1 MKSKLNNISVKTKF
15 LIIGGAFLFASLFS
29 VWGMTE
35 MSTASRLQKMERDHI
50 EFSVRLEF
58 LAAKYITLIKQDSDA
73 SRTEAYKILSDTSAE
88 TTKMGIYQ
96 LLNEMLTLEMGVF
109 TVTSRLERTL
119 FGWFGFGEAFDLAAS
134 VQPDMHIL
142 QKLPEQLEK
151 KIISLEDFEKDFL
164 NGIDSVRKRSAKFA
178 PIVAEAVVFTRNLTF
193 TITVML
199 FIVSG
204 ILMLL
209 VFTPIIRSVR
219 YFTEISRIIAQGDL
233 NREIEIYQKDEI
245 GNLAEA
251 FREMQEKIKSVAA
264 EINALTKAVREG
276 ILDTRGNT
284 AEFSGGWGKLIDG
297 INRLTDAFVKPINV
311 TAESLNRIS
320 KGEIPEKIGDDY
332 KGDFNKIRNN
342 LNILIDST
350 DEVTRLA
357 QEMSRGNLMM
367 EVKVRSEGDKMM
379 QALNSMLKRLGDV
392 VTRVKSSADNVA
404 SGSRQMRSGSEQM
417 SQGASEQAASAEE
430 VSSSMEQ
437 MSANIRQNAE
447 NASETEKIV
456 LKAAEDAGEGGAA
469 VEKAVAAM
477 KEIAKKISIV
487 GEIARQTNLLALN
500 ASIEA
505 ARAGESGRG
514 FAVVASE
521 VRKLAERSQRS
532 ATEIEEL
539 TVSGLEIVQQAGTLL
554 EKLVPNIRK
563 TAELVQEIS
572 ASGNEQ
578 NISIEQINKAVQ
590 QLDLVIQQNVSTAEE
605 IASTAEE
612 LSAQSELLRKTVQFF
627 KVDYDDEH
635 TEKIEETEGYLP
647 VQTQGTGRRA
657 QRFSRKIA
665 TPVRRNL
672 DTFSGLGND
681 QDDQDTDF
689 EKY

>member
-15 LIIGGAFLFASLFS
+15 LIIGGAFLFASFFS

-58 LAAKYITLIKQDSDA
+58 LAAKYISLIKQDSDA
-73 SRTEAYKILSDTSAE
+73 SRTEAYKILSNTSGE
-88 TTKMGIYQ
+88 TPKMGIHQ
-96 LLNEMLTLEMGVF
+96 LLNEMLTLQLGVF
-109 TVTSRLERTL
+109 TATSKFERML
-119 FGWFGFGEAFDLAAS
+119 FRWFGFGEAFDIAAS
-134 VQPDMHIL
+134 GPPDVHLL
-142 QKLPEQLEK
+142 QSLPEQLEK

-164 NGIDSVRKRSAKFA
+164 NGIDSVRRRSAKFA
-178 PIVAEAVVFTRNLTF
+178 PIVAEAVVFTRNLTL

-199 FIVSG
+199 FIFSG

-209 VFTPIIRSVR
+209 VFTPIISSVR
-219 YFTEISRIIAQGDL
+219 HFTEVSKIIAQGDL

-251 FREMQEKIKSVAA
+251 FREMQNRIKAVAE
-264 EINALTKAVREG
+264 EINSLTKAVREG
-276 ILDTRGNT
+276 ILDTRGST

-297 INRLTDAFVKPINV
+297 INRLTDAFVTPINV
-311 TAESLNRIS
+311 TAEYINQIS
-320 KGEIPEKIGDDY
+320 KGEIPEKIRDNY

-350 DEVTRLA
+350 NEVTRLA
-357 QEMSRGNLMM
+357 QEMSRGNLML

-379 QALNSMLKRLGDV
+379 QALNSMLKRLADV
-392 VTRVKSSADNVA
+392 VSRVKSAADNVA

-447 NASETEKIV
+447 NASETEKIA
-456 LKAAEDAGEGGAA
+456 LRAAEDAREGGAA

-500 ASIEA
+500 AAIEA
-505 ARAGESGRG
+505 ARAGENGRG

-521 VRKLAERSQRS
+521 VRKLAERSQKS
-532 ATEIEEL
+532 AAEIEEL
-539 TVSGLEIVQQAGTLL
+539 TVSSVETVEKAGNLL

-578 NISIEQINKAVQ
+578 NINIEQINKAVQ
-590 QLDLVIQQNVSTAEE
+590 QLDQVIQQNVSTAEE

-612 LSAQSELLRKTVQFF
+612 LAGQSELLRKTVQFF
-627 KVDYDDEH
+627 KVDYGDDD
-635 TEKIEETEGYLP
+635 TGNIKETKEYMP
-647 VQTQGTGRRA
+647 VQTQRTEQKFGREA
-657 QRFSRKIA
+657 A
-665 TPVRRNL
+665 TPVRRNF
-672 DTFSGLGND
+672 DTFSGLENS
-681 QDDQDTDF
+681 QDDDDAGF

>member
-1 MKSKLNNISVKTKF
+1 
-15 LIIGGAFLFASLFS
+15 
-29 VWGMTE
+29 
-35 MSTASRLQKMERDHI
+35 
-50 EFSVRLEF
+50 
-58 LAAKYITLIKQDSDA
+58 
-73 SRTEAYKILSDTSAE
+73 
-88 TTKMGIYQ
+88 
-96 LLNEMLTLEMGVF
+96 
-109 TVTSRLERTL
+109 
-119 FGWFGFGEAFDLAAS
+119 
-134 VQPDMHIL
+134 
-142 QKLPEQLEK
+142 
-151 KIISLEDFEKDFL
+151 
-164 NGIDSVRKRSAKFA
+164 
-178 PIVAEAVVFTRNLTF
+178 
-193 TITVML
+193 ML

-219 YFTEISRIIAQGDL
+219 HFTEVSKIIARGDL
-233 NREIEIYQKDEI
+233 NKEIEIYQKDEI

-276 ILDTRGNT
+276 ILDTRGN
-284 AEFSGGWGKLIDG
+284 AGQFSGGWGKLIDG
-297 INRLTDAFVKPINV
+297 INRLTDAFVKPINI
-311 TAESLNRIS
+311 TAEYISRIA

-342 LNILIDST
+342 LNILIEST
-350 DEVTRLA
+350 SEVTRLA

-379 QALNSMLKRLGDV
+379 QALNSMLKRLGEIV
-392 VTRVKSSADNVA
+392 ARVKSAADNVA

-430 VSSSMEQ
+430 VSSSMEE
-437 MSANIRQNAE
+437 MTANIRQNAE
-447 NASETEKIV
+447 NASETEKIA
-456 LKAAEDAGEGGAA
+456 LKAAQDAREGGAA

-500 ASIEA
+500 AAIEA
-505 ARAGESGRG
+505 ARAGENGRG

-521 VRKLAERSQRS
+521 VRKLAERSQKS
-532 ATEIEEL
+532 AAEIEEL
-539 TVSGLEIVQQAGTLL
+539 TVSSVEIVQQAGSLL

-578 NISIEQINKAVQ
+578 NISIGQINKAVQ
-590 QLDLVIQQNVSTAEE
+590 QLDQVIQQNVSTAEE

-612 LSAQSELLRKTVQFF
+612 LSGQSELLRKTVQFF
-627 KVDYDDEH
+627 KVDYGDEH
-635 TEKIEETEGYLP
+635 SEKTEETKADMSVP
-647 VQTQGTGRRA
+647 AQGTGRRT
-657 QRFSRKIA
+657 QRFGREIA
-665 TPVRRNL
+665 SPVRKSF
-672 DTFSGLGND
+672 DTFSGLGDN
-681 QDDQDTDF
+681 QDDQDNGF

>member
-1 MKSKLNNISVKTKF
+1 VKSKLNNISVKTKF
-15 LIIGGAFLFASLFS
+15 LIIGGAFLFASFFS

-58 LAAKYITLIKQDSDA
+58 LAAKYISLIKQDSDA
-73 SRTEAYKILSDTSAE
+73 SRTEAYKILSNTSGE
-88 TTKMGIYQ
+88 TPKMGIHQ
-96 LLNEMLTLEMGVF
+96 LLNEMLTLQLGVF
-109 TVTSRLERTL
+109 TATSKFERML
-119 FGWFGFGEAFDLAAS
+119 FRWFGFGEAFDIAAS
-134 VQPDMHIL
+134 GPPDVHLL
-142 QKLPEQLEK
+142 QSLPEQLEK

-164 NGIDSVRKRSAKFA
+164 NGIDSVRRRSAKFA
-178 PIVAEAVVFTRNLTF
+178 PIVAEAVVFTRNLTL

-199 FIVSG
+199 FIFSG

-209 VFTPIIRSVR
+209 VFTPIISSVR
-219 YFTEISRIIAQGDL
+219 HFTEVSKIIAQGDL

-251 FREMQEKIKSVAA
+251 FREMQNRIKAVAE
-264 EINALTKAVREG
+264 EINSLTKAVREG
-276 ILDTRGNT
+276 ILDTRGST

-297 INRLTDAFVKPINV
+297 INRLTDAFVTPINV
-311 TAESLNRIS
+311 TAEYINQIS
-320 KGEIPEKIGDDY
+320 KGEIPEKIRDNY

-350 DEVTRLA
+350 NEVTRLA
-357 QEMSRGNLMM
+357 QEMSRGNLML

-379 QALNSMLKRLGDV
+379 QALNSMLKRLADV
-392 VTRVKSSADNVA
+392 VSRVKSAADNVA

-447 NASETEKIV
+447 NASETEKIA
-456 LKAAEDAGEGGAA
+456 LRAAEDAREGGAA

-500 ASIEA
+500 AAIEA
-505 ARAGESGRG
+505 ARAGENGRG

-521 VRKLAERSQRS
+521 VRKLAERSQKS
-532 ATEIEEL
+532 AAEIEEL
-539 TVSGLEIVQQAGTLL
+539 TVSSVETVEKAGNLL

-578 NISIEQINKAVQ
+578 NINIEQINKAVQ
-590 QLDLVIQQNVSTAEE
+590 QLDQVIQQNVSTAEE

-612 LSAQSELLRKTVQFF
+612 LAGQSELLRKTVQFF
-627 KVDYDDEH
+627 KVDYGDDD
-635 TEKIEETEGYLP
+635 TGNIKETKEYMP
-647 VQTQGTGRRA
+647 VQTQRTEQKFGREA
-657 QRFSRKIA
+657 A
-665 TPVRRNL
+665 TPVRRNF
-672 DTFSGLGND
+672 DTFSGLENS
-681 QDDQDTDF
+681 QDDDDAGF

>member
-1 MKSKLNNISVKTKF
+1 VKSKLNNISVKTKF
-15 LIIGGAFLFASLFS
+15 LIIGGAFLFASFFS

-58 LAAKYITLIKQDSDA
+58 LAAKYISLIKQDSDA
-73 SRTEAYKILSDTSAE
+73 SRTEAYKILSNTSGE
-88 TTKMGIYQ
+88 TPKMGIHQ
-96 LLNEMLTLEMGVF
+96 LLNEMLTLQLGVF
-109 TVTSRLERTL
+109 TATSKFERML
-119 FGWFGFGEAFDLAAS
+119 FRWFGFGEAFDIAAS
-134 VQPDMHIL
+134 GPPDVHLL
-142 QKLPEQLEK
+142 QSLPEQFERK
-151 KIISLEDFEKDFL
+151 MISLEDFEKNFL
-164 NGIDSVRKRSAKFA
+164 NGIDSVHRRSAKFA
-178 PIVAEAVVFTRNLTF
+178 PIVAEAVVFTRNLTMM
-193 TITVML
+193 ITVIL

-209 VFTPIIRSVR
+209 VFTPIISSVR
-219 YFTEISRIIAQGDL
+219 HFTEVSKIIAQGDL

-251 FREMQEKIKSVAA
+251 FREMQNRIKAVAE
-264 EINALTKAVREG
+264 EINSLTKAVREG
-276 ILDTRGNT
+276 ILDTRGST

-297 INRLTDAFVKPINV
+297 INRLTDAFVTPINV
-311 TAESLNRIS
+311 TAEYINQIS
-320 KGEIPEKIGDDY
+320 KGEIPEKIRDNY

-350 DEVTRLA
+350 NEVTRLA
-357 QEMSRGNLMM
+357 QEMSRGNLML

-379 QALNSMLKRLGDV
+379 QALNSMLKRLADV
-392 VTRVKSSADNVA
+392 VSRVKSAADNVA

-447 NASETEKIV
+447 NASETEKIA
-456 LKAAEDAGEGGAA
+456 LRAAEDAREGGAA

-500 ASIEA
+500 AAIEA
-505 ARAGESGRG
+505 ARAGENGRG

-521 VRKLAERSQRS
+521 VRKLAERSQKS
-532 ATEIEEL
+532 AAEIEEL
-539 TVSGLEIVQQAGTLL
+539 TVSSVETVEKAGNLL

-578 NISIEQINKAVQ
+578 NINIEQINKAVQ
-590 QLDLVIQQNVSTAEE
+590 QLDQVIQQNVSTAEE

-612 LSAQSELLRKTVQFF
+612 LAGQSELLRKTVQFF
-627 KVDYDDEH
+627 KVDYGDDD
-635 TEKIEETEGYLP
+635 TGNIKETKEYMP
-647 VQTQGTGRRA
+647 VQTQRTEQKFGRE
-657 QRFSRKIA
+657 IT
-665 TPVRRNL
+665 TPVRRNF
-672 DTFSGLGND
+672 DTFSGLENS
-681 QDDQDTDF
+681 QDDDDAGF

>member
-1 MKSKLNNISVKTKF
+1 MKTKLNNISVKTKF
-15 LIIGGAFLFASLFS
+15 LIIGGAFLLASFFS

-50 EFSVRLEF
+50 ELSVRLEF
-58 LAAKYITLIKQDSDA
+58 LAAKYVSLIKQDSDA
-73 SRTEAYKILSDTSAE
+73 SRTEAYKILSNTSAE
-88 TTKMGIYQ
+88 PQKMGIHQ
-96 LLNEMLTLEMGVF
+96 LLNEMLTLELAVF
-109 TVTSRLERTL
+109 TVTGKIERML
-119 FGWFGFGEAFDLAAS
+119 FRWFGFGEAFDIAAS
-134 VQPDMHIL
+134 GPPDVRIL
-142 QKLPEQLEK
+142 QSLPEQFEK
-151 KIISLEDFEKDFL
+151 KIVSLEDFEKNFL
-164 NGIDSVRKRSAKFA
+164 NGIDSVRRRSAIFA
-178 PIVAEAVVFTRNLTF
+178 PIVAEAVVFTRNLTM

-209 VFTPIIRSVR
+209 VFTPIISSVR
-219 YFTEISRIIAQGDL
+219 HFTEVSKIIAQGDL

-251 FREMQEKIKSVAA
+251 FREMQKKIKAVAE
-264 EINALTKAVREG
+264 EINTLTKAVREG
-276 ILDTRGNT
+276 ILDTRGN
-284 AEFSGGWGKLIDG
+284 AAGFSGGWGKVIDG
-297 INRLTDAFVKPINV
+297 INRLTEAFVKPINV
-311 TAESLNRIS
+311 TAEYINRIS
-320 KGEIPEKIGDDY
+320 RGEIPEKIKDDY
-332 KGDFNKIRNN
+332 KGDFNRIRTN

-350 DEVTRLA
+350 NEVTRLA
-357 QEMSRGNLMM
+357 QEMSRGNLML

-392 VTRVKSSADNVA
+392 VTRVKSAADNVA

-430 VSSSMEQ
+430 VLSSMEE

-447 NASETEKIV
+447 NASETEKIA
-456 LKAAEDAGEGGAA
+456 LKAAEDAGEGGVA

-500 ASIEA
+500 AAIEA
-505 ARAGESGRG
+505 ARAGENGRG

-521 VRKLAERSQRS
+521 VRKLAERSQKS
-532 ATEIEEL
+532 AAEIEEL
-539 TVSGLEIVQQAGTLL
+539 TVSSVETVEKAGNLL

-578 NISIEQINKAVQ
+578 NINIEQINKAVQ
-590 QLDLVIQQNVSTAEE
+590 QLDQVIQQNVSTAEE

-612 LSAQSELLRKTVQFF
+612 LAGQSELLRKTVQFF
-627 KVDYDDEH
+627 KVDYGDDDTGNIKETKEYMPVH
-635 TEKIEETEGYLP
+635 TQRTE
-647 VQTQGTGRRA
+647 QKFGRE
-657 QRFSRKIA
+657 IT
-665 TPVRRNL
+665 TPVRRNF
-672 DTFSGLGND
+672 DTFSGLENS
-681 QDDQDTDF
+681 QDDDDAGF